1 MSIAASLALIAVGA
15 ILRYA
20 VDIHIAGIDVQTV
33 GLILL
38 IVGVL
43 GLLVTLFL
51 AAQTGRDPRDP
62 PAY

>member
-1 MSIAASLALIAVGA
+1 VSIAASLALIAIGA

-20 VDIHIAGIDVQTV
+20 VNVDIADIDLETV
-33 GLILL
+33 GLILM

-43 GLLVTLFL
+43 GLVVTLFL

-62 PAY
+62 PPY

>member
-1 MSIAASLALIAVGA
+1 VSIAASLALIAIGA

-20 VDIHIAGIDVQTV
+20 VNVDIADIDLQTV
-33 GLILL
+33 GLILM

-43 GLLVTLFL
+43 GLVVTLFL

-62 PAY
+62 PSY